1 MRKLLPILL
10 AMIGVLAGGGAGY
23 FLRPPAEEASPA
35 AGTHAPASDAH
46 TADAAPPSDH
56 AAPAGDDHGAG
67 ATVEYV
73 KLNNQFVVPVVE
85 DARVAS
91 LVILSLSLEV
101 GLGATERVYA
111 VEPKLRDAF
120 LQVLFDH
127 ANAGGFRGAFTD
139 ASQLDDLRRS
149 LLEAAR
155 KTLGAEVKS
164 VLISDI
170 VRQDNG

>member
-1 MRKLLPILL
+1 MRKLFPVLL
-10 AMIGVLAGGGAGY
+10 ALIGVIAGGGAGY
-23 FLRPPAEEASPA
+23 FLRPPPAEEASPM
-35 AGTHAPASDAH
+35 SDAH
-46 TADAAPPSDH
+46 ASSDEAHPTEHSAPEGDEH
-56 AAPAGDDHGAG
+56 AEG

-85 DARVAS
+85 DGRVAS
-91 LVILSLSLEV
+91 LVIVSLSLEV

-155 KTLGAEVKS
+155 KTLGAEARS